1 MTTTQPKVDITYL
14 KRLVSEL
21 EAHLTN
27 AEALLVKSDR
37 IDYLIEMNAA
47 SGMAQGIMGEAAGLM
62 ADIAVVMQKPGAAAN
77 PQDVL
82 KALGNIKVN

>member
-1 MTTTQPKVDITYL
+1 MELGIPIREDPAIGGHQP
-14 KRLVSEL
+14 VSPSIWSGGH
-21 EAHLTN
+21 A
-27 AEALLVKSDR
+27 D
-37 IDYLIEMNAA
+37 DGLIEMNAA